1 MVTTLAPSK
10 IDPPS
15 ADRESTRLKQM
26 MSMEA
31 ALLRD
36 GKKMIAFRADDTL
49 SLEARYYSS
58 HPDSYF
64 LLLEPGT
71 KVMGRINV
79 NLARYTPMQFW
90 GLDELKMH
98 ANETA
103 LVDPSEATLEAMKIA
118 GLQIRP
124 CNSKQIKIFYLQANS
139 GT

>member
-1 MVTTLAPSK
+1 MRSGVAVAFACSLWRRFGHRPSVSVGILLIAGACGVSTQLVTTLAPSK

-58 HPDSYF
+58 HPDFYF
-64 LLLEPGT
+64 LLLEPRT
-71 KVMGRINV
+71 QVM
-79 NLARYTPMQFW
+79 
-90 GLDELKMH
+90 
-98 ANETA
+98 
-103 LVDPSEATLEAMKIA
+103 
-118 GLQIRP
+118 
-124 CNSKQIKIFYLQANS
+124 
-139 GT
+139 